1 MVAEVHRQA
10 ADDMEKT
17 ILRAGHFLRLSQH
30 ESGFPS

>member
-10 ADDMEKT
+10 AEDMEKT

-30 ESGFPS
+30 ESGLLS